1 MEEGEGETRRNKMKK
16 ENKLRGSRGDKAG
29 DKGELRIDRKSTRL
43 DAVGWCDLI
52 YHCCIIMRK
61 IIFKKTKQTKK
72 LGQLELS
79 LPTSATAPQNA
90 F

>member
-29 DKGELRIDRKSTRL
+29 DKGELRIGRKSTRL
-43 DAVGWCDLI
+43 DVVGWCDLI

-61 IIFKKTKQTKK
+61 IKKKKKTNQK
-72 LGQLELS
+72 
-79 LPTSATAPQNA
+79 N
-90 F
+90 

>member
-43 DAVGWCDLI
+43 DVVGWCDLI

-61 IIFKKTKQTKK
+61 IKKKK
-72 LGQLELS
+72 NPKKIGQLELS